1 MNGVIRTVQKV
12 TTPKVTATAAAP
24 PDEIVADGGAV
35 CGGGGGAESISEVPR
50 PNIIQGRRRHAAVV
64 SLARPSAV
72 PSGRLTRSNT
82 QQRNGSF
89 HCRASCSCP
98 RPLNS

>member
-50 PNIIQGRRRHAAVV
+50 PNIIQGIRGAA
-64 SLARPSAV
+64 
-72 PSGRLTRSNT
+72 TW
-82 QQRNGSF
+82 
-89 HCRASCSCP
+89 
-98 RPLNS
+98 PLCHPPALFPFPLDD